1 MHALRTAKL
10 EAITT
15 RTSKHCRM
23 HEPAL
28 SDQFGPVHPLTSF
41 GQRHRYGSLPNHTN
55 PRRNGYSDGIRAR
68 EFGLKLQLSSLSAY
82 NRPHQDQFTP
92 VSRPSSV
99 YHPID

>member
-68 EFGLKLQLSSLSAY
+68 EFGLKLQLSSLSARTIDLIKI
-82 NRPHQDQFTP
+82 NLL
-92 VSRPSSV
+92 PSVAHHLS
-99 YHPID
+99 IIR